1 MKKYLKNT
9 ILTVVLGLIDSF
21 AAHSAMAQGE
31 IKMEKESHN
40 FGVINEG
47 VQAKYD
53 FVFTNTGNQPVV
65 IQSVNASCGCTTPFY
80 TKEPIMPNKKGIISA
95 SFDSNGRPGVFNK
108 SVSVVSNAKNGNI
121 NLTIQ
126 GEVKGKTQEQIE
138 ASKIILTLEK
148 QSHDFGNIQAGQTVA
163 QKFTVKNTGKA
174 DLTISSVQSDC
185 RCVTHTISKNTLK
198 AGETAIL
205 ELRYTP
211 IGTKQVNNKVNIF
224 SNDNV
229 TGVTQILLSVNIGG
243 VSIMKEKSAQ
253 ANPFGF

>member
-1 MKKYLKNT
+1 MKIDMKNIVLAS
-9 ILTVVLGLIDSF
+9 ILTFFASF
-21 AAHSAMAQGE
+21 TAHSVMAQGE
-31 IKMEKESHN
+31 IKFEKENHN

-53 FVFTNTGNQPVV
+53 FVFVNTGNQPVI

-80 TKEPIMPNKKGIISA
+80 TKEPILPNKKGIISA
-95 SFDSNGRPGVFNK
+95 SFDSNGRPGIFNK
-108 SVSVVSNAKNGNI
+108 SVTVVSNAKNGNLS
-121 NLTIQ
+121 LTIQ

-138 ASKIILTLEK
+138 ASKIILTLDK

-198 AGETAIL
+198 AGETATL

-211 IGTKQVNNKVNIF
+211 TGVKDVKNNVNIF
-224 SNDNV
+224 SNDNI
-229 TGVTQILLSVNIGG
+229 TGVTKILLSANIGG

>member
-1 MKKYLKNT
+1 MKINLKNA
-9 ILTVVLGLIDSF
+9 ILTAIFGFIATF

-31 IKMEKESHN
+31 IKFEKESHN
-40 FGVINEG
+40 FNVINEG

-53 FVFTNTGNQPVV
+53 FVFLNTGNQPIV

-80 TKEPIMPNKKGIISA
+80 TKEPILPNKKGLISA

-108 SVSVVSNAKNGNI
+108 SVTVVSNAKNGSI
-121 NLTIQ
+121 TLTIQ
-126 GEVKGKTQEQIE
+126 GEVKGKTQEQID
-138 ASKIILTLEK
+138 ASKIILTLDK
-148 QSHDFGNIQAGQTVA
+148 QSHDFGNVQAGQTVA

-174 DLTISSVQSDC
+174 DLTIASVQSDC
-185 RCVTHTISKNTLK
+185 RCVTHTISKNTIK

-211 IGTKQVNNKVNIF
+211 TGTKQVKTSVNIF

-229 TGVTQILLSVNIGG
+229 TGVSQITLSANVGG
-243 VSIMKEKSAQ
+243 VSIMKEKTAQ

>member
-1 MKKYLKNT
+1 MKKYLKNA
-9 ILTVVLGLIDSF
+9 ILTAIFGFVATF
-21 AAHSAMAQGE
+21 ATHSAIAQGE
-31 IKMEKESHN
+31 IKFEKESHN
-40 FGVINEG
+40 FNVINEG

-53 FVFTNTGNQPVV
+53 FVFLNTGNQPVI

-80 TKEPIMPNKKGIISA
+80 TKEPIMPNKKGLISA

-108 SVSVVSNAKNGNI
+108 SVTVVSNAKNGSI
-121 NLTIQ
+121 TLTIQ
-126 GEVKGKTQEQIE
+126 GEVKGKTQEQID
-138 ASKIILTLEK
+138 ASKIILTLDK

-185 RCVTHTISKNTLK
+185 RCVTHTISKNTIK
-198 AGETAIL
+198 AGEAATL

-211 IGTKQVNNKVNIF
+211 TGTKQVKNNINIF
-224 SNDNV
+224 SNDNI
-229 TGVTQILLSVNIGG
+229 TGVMQISLTANIGG